1 MGDRTRTLKLGTWPR
16 AVGNYAVSTV
26 GFGLLV
32 LLSLAWVADAQQ
44 RSVPENE
51 LKAAILY
58 NFAKYVEWPAGA
70 LGDPPDPLV
79 LCIVG
84 DHPFGDALAQVEG
97 RLVQGRP
104 LAIHLASEVDALG
117 LCHMVFLGAS
127 EIRRVDT
134 VLDRYRNKSVLTV
147 ADIEGFA
154 ERGGIIDMFKAKDSV
169 GFTVNLDAAR
179 NANLV
184 VSSRLLALA
193 RIVGDT
199 RPKRTS
205 DN

>member
-1 MGDRTRTLKLGTWPR
+1 VCK
-16 AVGNYAVSTV
+16 VGV
-26 GFGLLV
+26 GLFLLW
-32 LLSLAWVADAQQ
+32 SLAWVADAQQ
-44 RSVPENE
+44 GSVPENE

-70 LGDPPDPLV
+70 LAEPPGPLV

-84 DHPFGDALAQVEG
+84 DHPFGDALAQIEG
-97 RLVQGRP
+97 RPVQERP
-104 LAIHLASEVDALG
+104 LAIHLASEVDSLG
-117 LCHMVFLGAS
+117 TCNVVFLCSS
-127 EIRRVDT
+127 ESRSVDA
-134 VLDRYRNKSVLTV
+134 VLERYRDQSVLTV

-154 ERGGIIDMFKAKDSV
+154 QRGGIIDMFMVRDSV

-179 NANLV
+179 NADLV

-193 RIVGDT
+193 RIVGDP
-199 RPKRTS
+199 RPRRTS

>member
-1 MGDRTRTLKLGTWPR
+1 MCK
-16 AVGNYAVSTV
+16 VGV
-26 GFGLLV
+26 GLFLLW
-32 LLSLAWVADAQQ
+32 SLAWVADAQQ
-44 RSVPENE
+44 GSVPENE

-70 LGDPPDPLV
+70 LAEQPEPLV
-79 LCIVG
+79 LCIIG

-97 RLVQGRP
+97 RPVHGRP
-104 LAIHLASEVDALG
+104 LAIHMASEVDALG
-117 LCHMVFLGAS
+117 ICHMVFLGAS
-127 EIRRVDT
+127 EIRRVDA
-134 VLDRYRNKSVLTV
+134 VLDRYRNQSVLTV

-154 ERGGIIDMFKAKDSV
+154 ERGGIIDMFKAEGRV

-179 NANLV
+179 SANLV

-199 RPKRTS
+199 RPRR
-205 DN
+205 